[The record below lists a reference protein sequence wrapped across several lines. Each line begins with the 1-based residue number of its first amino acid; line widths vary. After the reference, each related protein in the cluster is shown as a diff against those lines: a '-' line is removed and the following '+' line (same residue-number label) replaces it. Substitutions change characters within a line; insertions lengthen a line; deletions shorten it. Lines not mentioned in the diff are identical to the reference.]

1 MLNSSKGT
9 AVQGPRVQA
18 DRKRYKAAIHALL
31 DDQPNLQIIEA
42 EAAALHMTDNSVT
55 GLYLADR
62 TLLHAKA
69 TVLATGT
76 FLNGKLLRGEEGREG
91 GRTGEQASRYLGQQ
105 LCRSAENTSEPQS
118 LSP

>member
-9 AVQGPRVQA
+9 TVQGPRVQA
-18 DRKRYKAAIHALL
+18 ERKRYKAAIHALL

-62 TLLHAKA
+62 DRKRVWEGQGVSVPVSPGA
-69 TVLATGT
+69 TSIVHKKKK
-76 FLNGKLLRGEEGREG
+76 NVKRVQVRE
-91 GRTGEQASRYLGQQ
+91 
-105 LCRSAENTSEPQS
+105 N
-118 LSP
+118 